1 MGGNSVELF
10 WKNFSLFN
18 FSWKDF
24 FGIIIILWSFTSSA
38 CCFIIIIIRIYYTE
52 NMEKVFVI
60 KKLIIG
66 RISRNESIVF
76 FFR

>member
-1 MGGNSVELF
+1 MELF
-10 WKNFSLFN
+10 WENFSLFN

-24 FGIIIILWSFTSSA
+24 FVIIILWSFTSSA
-38 CCFIIIIIRIYYTE
+38 RCFIIIIGIYYIE

-66 RISRNESIVF
+66 RILRNDSIVF
-76 FFR
+76 FLDRY